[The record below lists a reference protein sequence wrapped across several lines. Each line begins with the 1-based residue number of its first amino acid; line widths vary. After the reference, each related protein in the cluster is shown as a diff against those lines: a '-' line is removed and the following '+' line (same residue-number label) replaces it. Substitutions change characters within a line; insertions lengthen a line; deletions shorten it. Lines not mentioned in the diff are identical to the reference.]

1 MRSLLAPTTPLTRRL
16 RLTSGTYVDK
26 KCPFTS
32 DVSIRGRILSGAK
45 PLPQRSRA
53 LQVLAASLNPTRG
66 LPSALGLP
74 DAVLRAA
81 VQIRLTCAD
90 SCVVCGFQALCA
102 LPR

>member
-45 PLPQRSRA
+45 PLPQRTRA
-53 LQVLAASLNPTRG
+53 GRVLAASLKPT

-81 VQIRLTCAD
+81 VQIRLACAH
-90 SCVVCGFQALCA
+90 SCAVCGFQALCA